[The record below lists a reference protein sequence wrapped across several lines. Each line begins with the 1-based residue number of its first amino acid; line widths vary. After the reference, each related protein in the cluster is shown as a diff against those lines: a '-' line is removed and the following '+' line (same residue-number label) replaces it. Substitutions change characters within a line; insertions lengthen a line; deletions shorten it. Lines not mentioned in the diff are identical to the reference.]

1 MAEVISLARYVKE
14 AQRSRGGAKRSSKPV
29 FFTKGELQALMALY
43 SEHVM
48 AGVWR
53 DYAIDHL
60 TGMAAFSIYRRAQE
74 RPLYTLA
81 KHQVGPASYE
91 YLLFEEGKRR
101 RRAGDIARLLDYLRA
116 PLTVVS

>member
-1 MAEVISLARYVKE
+1 MAEVISLSRYVKDT
-14 AQRSRGGAKRSSKPV
+14 QRSRSSAKRNSRPV
-29 FFTKGELQALMALY
+29 FFTKQELQALMALY

-60 TGMAAFSIYRRAQE
+60 AGMAAFSIYRRAQE
-74 RPLYTLA
+74 QPLYTLA
-81 KHQVGPASYE
+81 KHQVGPGSFE
-91 YLLFEEGKRR
+91 FILFEEGKRR
-101 RRAGDIARLLDYLRA
+101 RRAADLSRLLDYLRQ

>member
-1 MAEVISLARYVKE
+1 MAEVISLSQHVKE
-14 AQRSRGGAKRSSKPV
+14 AQRSRSGTKRNSKPV
-29 FFTKGELQALMALY
+29 FFAKSELQALMSVY
-43 SEHVM
+43 SENVM

-53 DYAIDHL
+53 DYAIDHQAGL
-60 TGMAAFSIYRRAQE
+60 AAFSIYRRAQE

-81 KHQVGPASYE
+81 KQLIGPGTYE

-101 RRAGDIARLLDYLRA
+101 RRAGNLERLLDYIRT